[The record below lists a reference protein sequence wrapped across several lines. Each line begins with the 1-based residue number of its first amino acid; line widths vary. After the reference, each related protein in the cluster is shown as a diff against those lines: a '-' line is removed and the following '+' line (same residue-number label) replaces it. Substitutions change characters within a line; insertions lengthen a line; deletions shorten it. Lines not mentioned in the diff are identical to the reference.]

1 MAFPFFFV
9 FLGQM
14 SPNTEGSPGNIQL
27 SREVRDTY
35 LLLSVSGNYPGK
47 KAGLEFIET
56 LFLQAKNAHLSK
68 VLLDLRA
75 MAGHVQ
81 GMDRYEMGN
90 KAGMLWD
97 KSLKVAIVDRPEAI
111 NRFFEDVAI
120 NRGVNT
126 RVFFTEEEAAG
137 WLISDEIK

>member
-1 MAFPFFFV
+1 
-9 FLGQM
+9 
-14 SPNTEGSPGNIQL
+14 
-27 SREVRDTY
+27 
-35 LLLSVSGNYPGK
+35 
-47 KAGLEFIET
+47 
-56 LFLQAKNAHLSK
+56 
-68 VLLDLRA
+68 

-111 NRFFEDVAI
+111 NRFFENVAF

-126 RVFFTEEEAAG
+126 KVFFSEETAIQ
-137 WLISDEIK
+137 WLVSDGIE